1 DVLVLVGESVQ
12 VAVVGCYPHGELP
25 EIVRV
30 WNPSA
35 DQRGV
40 FQLKLILIIGS
51 QLRCFL
57 RVAFWRVNGG
67 ELDTGHI
74 AVSIQGIRASIALA
88 VDDIHPP
95 AIGTEGYIGWVVCGR
110 QKSDGSVSKRTAQRD

>member
-67 ELDTGHI
+67 ELDTGYI
-74 AVSIQGIRASIALA
+74 AVSIQGIRDSIALA
-88 VDDIHPP
+88 VAVLHLPSL
-95 AIGTEGYIGWVVCGR
+95 GTERHPG
-110 QKSDGSVSKRTAQRD
+110 